1 MNNEIL
7 ELVQFNPSHQINYL
21 RSLMVM
27 NTMMPLTIQGALNM
41 DIPLSD
47 IVANSTAVMQQYLT
61 SLPPLHLSFYS
72 NFQEGVVQTISG
84 LRGAQ
89 PYIWIKIIN
98 REPHLPL
105 IGMVELFS
113 LLASEG
119 PSMIPPSQL
128 NYLVYFHGLR
138 VSFFVK
144 CNVPV
149 VGGASTSMKAIS
161 VNFSAN
167 GGSQIVTGTPDLL
180 NLTNPYHA
188 MKIDHTL
195 KYITTVDPT
204 DLVSLFSIMSP

>member
-1 MNNEIL
+1 MN
-7 ELVQFNPSHQINYL
+7 
-21 RSLMVM
+21 
-27 NTMMPLTIQGALNM
+27 
-41 DIPLSD
+41 IPLSD

-61 SLPPLHLSFYS
+61 SIPYFHLSFYS

-84 LRGAQ
+84 LRGPQ

-105 IGMVELFS
+105 IGMGELFS

-149 VGGASTSMKAIS
+149 VGGATTSMKAIS

-167 GGSQIVTGTPDLL
+167 GGGAQIVTGTPYLL
-180 NLTNPYHA
+180 NLTNPYDA
-188 MKIDHTL
+188 MKIDQTL
-195 KYITTVDPT
+195 KVITSVDPI
-204 DLVSLFSIMSP
+204 DLVSFFSIMSP